1 MEFRNDRREQFSSA
15 MQARVVAF
23 SIRIGMIRITFEQHA
38 GA

>member
-1 MEFRNDRREQFSSA
+1 MEFRNDRRELFSSEI
-15 MQARVVAF
+15 QACVVAF

>member
-1 MEFRNDRREQFSSA
+1 MESRNDRREQFLSV
-15 MQARVVAF
+15 MQACAVAF